1 MRDSTLFVARR
12 RLAMVLAAAVLFA
25 GPSAAQRL
33 DPPKPAGKVGVTPP
47 KPVSEIGFTAPK
59 PVGEIGVTAP
69 KPVGEIGFTAP
80 KPVGEGGCSASYKI
94 GPADILDVAIWN
106 NAEMTRTV
114 PVRPDGKISLPLL
127 NDVQAAGLTPM
138 ELRDVLR
145 RALTEYIPA
154 ATVSVLVKEI
164 HSFKVTVIGR
174 VKTPG
179 RYELQD
185 SATVVDVLA
194 MAGGL
199 SEYAA
204 RGRIAVMRNEGA
216 TTRQIP
222 FPYDRLVAKS
232 ESKDGKP
239 IGGPENFCVQ
249 PGDVILVP

>member
-1 MRDSTLFVARR
+1 MRDSTLLVARR
-12 RLAMVLAAAVLFA
+12 RLAARVLAAAVLFA
-25 GPSAAQRL
+25 GPSAAERL
-33 DPPKPAGKVGVTPP
+33 EASQADR
-47 KPVSEIGFTAPK
+47 STAPK
-59 PVGEIGVTAP
+59 PVGG
-69 KPVGEIGFTAP
+69 GGFTPP
-80 KPVGEGGCSASYKI
+80 KPVGEGGCSTGYKI
-94 GPADILDVAIWN
+94 GPADILDIAIWN
-106 NAEMTRTV
+106 NAEITRTV

-145 RALTEYIPA
+145 RALTDYIPA

-164 HSFKVTVIGR
+164 HSFKVTVMGR

-185 SATVVDVLA
+185 SATVLDVLA

-199 SEYAA
+199 TEYAA
-204 RGRIAVMRNEGA
+204 RGRIAVLRNDAA

-222 FPYDRLVAKS
+222 FPYDRLISKS
-232 ESKDGKP
+232 ESPTSGSKDGKP
-239 IGGPENFCVQ
+239 VGGPENLCVQ

>member
-1 MRDSTLFVARR
+1 MRDFMLFVARR
-12 RLAMVLAAAVLFA
+12 RPAAMALAAVLFA
-25 GPSAAQRL
+25 GPPAAER
-33 DPPKPAGKVGVTPP
+33 PAASQTGRFIT
-47 KPVSEIGFTAPK
+47 
-59 PVGEIGVTAP
+59 
-69 KPVGEIGFTAP
+69 P
-80 KPVGEGGCSASYKI
+80 KPVGEGGFALPKRAGEGGCSAGYKI

-164 HSFKVTVIGR
+164 HSFKVTVVGR
-174 VKTPG
+174 AKTPG

-185 SATVVDVLA
+185 SATVLDVLA
-194 MAGGL
+194 MAGGPT
-199 SEYAA
+199 EYAA
-204 RGRIAVMRNEGA
+204 RGRIAVLRNEGT

-222 FPYDRLVAKS
+222 FPYDRLVSKNESSKS
-232 ESKDGKP
+232 ESKDGSA
-239 IGGPENFCVQ
+239 IGAPENFCVQ